1 MALRSTAG
9 LLSKFIRT
17 RSLAYTPKC
26 NFSIVSEYNDRANK
40 QTNKG
45 HLVPERPNYFVTSS
59 RPGNFGDHL
68 DFKVTLDNW
77 FEENRAHNEG
87 EHDIRR
93 TQLYLLSAVYYAG
106 LIGVARLYAMGI
118 VGRLNGWKRYDKDT
132 YMEMEVGELPPGEVM
147 QIVWNGSPVFI
158 RRLTA
163 PEVKQENEY
172 PTDTLIDKGKE
183 VVLSDA
189 GNTKLLVCSA
199 VCTHLGCVPIP
210 YLGAYNGWVC
220 ICHGSV
226 YDKFGRVR
234 QGPAL
239 ENLPYVNN
247 SVYGTTLCI
256 EELKYPREPSTRFWA

>member
-1 MALRSTAG
+1 MNIKSST
-9 LLSKFIRT
+9 SIINKFIRT
-17 RSLAYTPKC
+17 PSLYSAPKYNFGFLSEFNERSA
-26 NFSIVSEYNDRANK
+26 K
-40 QTNKG
+40 QTHKG
-45 HLVPERPNYFVTSS
+45 HLVPEKPLYFNTSA
-59 RPGNFGDHL
+59 RPGNFGEHL
-68 DFKVTLDNW
+68 DFKVQLDNW

-93 TQLYLLSAVYYAG
+93 TQLYILTAVYYAG
-106 LIGVARLYAMGI
+106 LVSIARLYAMGI

-132 YMEMEVGELPPGEVM
+132 YMEMEIGDLPPGEVM
-147 QIVWNGSPVFI
+147 QIVWNGTPVFV
-158 RRLTA
+158 RRLTPA
-163 PEVKQENEY
+163 EIKQENEY
-172 PTDTLIDKGKE
+172 PVDTLIDKGKE

-189 GNTKLLVCSA
+189 GSTKVLVCSA
-199 VCTHLGCVPIP
+199 VCTHLGCIPIP

-247 SVYGTTLCI
+247 SVYDTTLCI
-256 EELKYPREPSTRFWA
+256 EALKFPREPSTRFWA